1 MRTDFLYPYRF
12 SENLNLKGKK
22 KTQESCSEEAS
33 KASKKLAFY
42 LYLKN
47 TQK

>member
-1 MRTDFLYPYRF
+1 MWAVFQKLCRDV
-12 SENLNLKGKK
+12 G
-22 KTQESCSEEAS
+22 AS